1 MITFHRSATIIKPA
15 FTADEALYKNGKL
28 IISINVF
35 KYVTNVAAIYVTQYD
50 NIANQ

>member
-35 KYVTNVAAIYVTQYD
+35 KYVTNVAIYVTQYD